1 MCDTVYIDYY
11 YKPWITII
19 MSMNHNYHVCSQLDC
34 EKIYIVMSA
43 RVNEKSNI
51 DFSLTRDAW
60 QVIWKYI
67 RSGFCEIPTRKV
79 GVAS

>member
-1 MCDTVYIDYY
+1 MYVWHYVYIDYY

-19 MSMNHNYHVCSQLDC
+19 MSAVNSIVKKM
-34 EKIYIVMSA
+34 YIVMSA

-67 RSGFCEIPTRKV
+67 RSGICEIPTRKV